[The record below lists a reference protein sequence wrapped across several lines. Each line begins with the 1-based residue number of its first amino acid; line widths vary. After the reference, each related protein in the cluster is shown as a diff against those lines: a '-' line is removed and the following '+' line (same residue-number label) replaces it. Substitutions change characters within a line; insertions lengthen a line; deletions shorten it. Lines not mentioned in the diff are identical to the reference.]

1 MKRWITIALCALAS
15 AHTSPG
21 QVWSAADI
29 PTRVVALRRVSP
41 PGQAT
46 KQSASQF
53 ASLVEIPAESREIL
67 ADDVAT
73 LADGTATWGVAFRSE
88 GAKSMSLC
96 LEDIS
101 LPAGGSLTVSD
112 TLGETCSEVWV
123 GPGSSRAMT
132 PTVFSDAIVLRYAG
146 PARPQPRF
154 RIVGA
159 NCGFRSPTPSAW
171 GNKSTPGDY
180 NSSASCEVPVAC
192 KEDMASVSALR
203 RGVCRLILNGRFF
216 GTGTLVNNTA
226 QDRAPLVVTAA
237 HVVGSSQLTACEA
250 LFGFEEPTCANDREL
265 YNRGTETI
273 VGGTLAAFDAETDMA
288 VIRLPQT
295 PSLTSRPYW
304 MGWSRTAVAPTDGDV
319 VCVHHPYGDA
329 KKISVSSAAAP
340 SATYTGDQNAT
351 GGDFAPSSHWFISR
365 WSIGATEGGSSGA
378 PLMTAGGK
386 LIGSLTGGAATCR
399 NPVQD
404 YFWMFSKAWNAS
416 SDGYPTLCAALDPGG
431 MDPEALGGL
440 DYLVGNGATGQVST
454 FSPSG
459 NDTDSQSEAE
469 PLDVSRTAYVQPIS
483 PTPRAT
489 MARSYWAVTL
499 YASAIETQPY
509 LNAGSARVE
518 VGVSSN
524 LTTAPTETASVLLSR
539 FRTGGAV
546 TIALPNAVSVGARS
560 TAYVHVTASGFTSGN
575 SLTLMDIAAQS
586 DNKVQ
591 IVSGSRQTV
600 DGKRLML
607 SAIVTEATDTAM
619 PALVSDS
626 GIRLKVADGVT
637 TVYGAA
643 LRLVAVYD
651 RGGRLV
657 AQTQADGRAE
667 VSLDMCGHASGLYVV
682 RALAEDG
689 AQSTFKLLNY

>member
-1 MKRWITIALCALAS
+1 MALYALAS
-15 AHTSPG
+15 AHASSG

-29 PTRVVALRRVSP
+29 PTRTVALRRVSP
-41 PGQAT
+41 PEQAT

-53 ASLVEIPAESREIL
+53 ASLVEIPAESREIRT
-67 ADDVAT
+67 ADVAT
-73 LADGTATWGVAFRSE
+73 LADGIATWGMAFRSE

-112 TLGETCSEVWV
+112 TLGETCAEVWV
-123 GPGSSRAMT
+123 GSDSSRAMT
-132 PTVFSDAIVLRYAG
+132 PTIFSDAIVLRYVG
-146 PARPQPRF
+146 PARPRPRF
-154 RIVGA
+154 SIVGA
-159 NCGFRSPTPSAW
+159 NCGFRTPAPSAW

-192 KEDMASVSALR
+192 KEDIANVSTLR

-250 LFGFEEPTCANDREL
+250 LFGFEEPTCANAREL

-288 VIRLPQT
+288 VIRLSQT

-304 MGWSRTAVAPTDGDV
+304 MGWSRTAVTPTDGNV

-329 KKISVSSAAAP
+329 KKISVSSTAAP
-340 SATYTGDQNAT
+340 NATYTGDQNAT
-351 GGDFAPSSHWFISR
+351 GGDFAANSHWFISR
-365 WSIGATEGGSSGA
+365 WTSGATEGGSSGA

-404 YFWMFSKAWNAS
+404 YFWMFSKAWGAS
-416 SDGYPTLCAALDPGG
+416 SDGYPALGAALDPGG
-431 MDPEALGGL
+431 MDPEALNGL
-440 DYLVGNGATGQVST
+440 DLLAGNGETGQVST
-454 FSPSG
+454 FSPTE

-469 PLDVSRTAYVQPIS
+469 PLDASRTAYVQPIS
-483 PTPRAT
+483 PAPGSTTAHT
-489 MARSYWAVTL
+489 YWAVTL
-499 YASAIETQPY
+499 YASEVETWPY
-509 LNAGSARVE
+509 LGVGNARVE
-518 VGVSSN
+518 VGVSSS
-524 LTTAPTETASVLLSR
+524 LTAAPTETASVLLNR

-546 TIALPNAVSVGARS
+546 TVALPNAVSVGARS
-560 TAYVHVTASGFTSGN
+560 TAYVHVTASGFASGN
-575 SLTLMDIAAQS
+575 SLTLMDVAAQS
-586 DNKVQ
+586 DYKVQ

-600 DGKRLML
+600 NGKRLML

-619 PALVSDS
+619 PAIVSDS
-626 GIRLKVADGVT
+626 GIRLKVVDRVA

-657 AQTQADGRAE
+657 SQTQGEGRTD
-667 VSLDMCGHASGLYVV
+667 VSIDLCRFGSGLYVV

-689 AQSTFKLLNY
+689 AKSTFKLLNY

>member
-1 MKRWITIALCALAS
+1 MKRWITIGLCALAS

-29 PTRVVALRRVSP
+29 PVRTVALGRVSP
-41 PGQAT
+41 PEQAT

-53 ASLVEIPAESREIL
+53 ASLVEIPAGSRAIDS
-67 ADDVAT
+67 ADVAA
-73 LADGTATWGVAFRSE
+73 LADGTATWGMAFRSA

-101 LPAGGSLTVSD
+101 LPAGGTLTVAD
-112 TLGETCSEVWV
+112 TLGETAAEVWV
-123 GPGSSRAMT
+123 APGGSRAMT

-146 PARPQPRF
+146 PARPLPRF

-159 NCGFRSPTPSAW
+159 NCGFRSPTQSAW

-192 KEDMASVSALR
+192 REATANVSLLR

-226 QDRAPLVVTAA
+226 QDRTPLVVTAA

-273 VGGTLAAFDAETDMA
+273 VGGTLVAFDAETDMA

-304 MGWSRTAVAPTDGDV
+304 MGWSRTTVAPTDGDV

-329 KKISVSSAAAP
+329 KKISVSPTASP
-340 SATYTGDQNAT
+340 SATYVGDQNAT
-351 GGDFAPSSHWFISR
+351 GGDFAANSHWYISR
-365 WSIGATEGGSSGA
+365 WASGATEGGSSGA

-386 LIGSLTGGAATCR
+386 VIGSLTGGAATCR

-404 YFWMFSKAWNAS
+404 YFWMLSKAWDAS
-416 SDGYPTLCAALDPGG
+416 SDGYQTLSATLDPGG
-431 MDPEALGGL
+431 MDPMSLDGL
-440 DYLVGNGATGQVST
+440 DFLVGNGATGQVST
-454 FSPSG
+454 FSASES
-459 NDTDSQSEAE
+459 DTDGQSEAE
-469 PLDVSRTAYVQPIS
+469 PLNDSRTAYVQPIS
-483 PTPRAT
+483 PAPGAT
-489 MARSYWAVTL
+489 AARSYWAVTL
-499 YASAIETQPY
+499 YASDIEAWPY
-509 LNAGSARVE
+509 LNASGARVE
-518 VGVSSN
+518 VGVSTS
-524 LTTAPTETASVLLSR
+524 LTTPPAETASVLLSR

-546 TIALPNAVSVGARS
+546 TVALPNAVSVGAQS
-560 TAYVHVTASGFTSGN
+560 TAYVHVMASGFASGN
-575 SLTLMDIAAQS
+575 SLTLMDVAAQS

-600 DGKRLML
+600 AGKRLML
-607 SAIVTEATDTAM
+607 SAIVTETTDTAM
-619 PALVSDS
+619 PTIVSDS
-626 GIRLKVADGVT
+626 GIRLKVADRVA
-637 TVYGAA
+637 TVYGAP

-657 AQTQADGRAE
+657 AQTQAEGRTE
-667 VSLDMCGHASGLYVV
+667 VSLDLCGHASGLYVV

-689 AQSTFKLLNY
+689 AKSTFKLLNY